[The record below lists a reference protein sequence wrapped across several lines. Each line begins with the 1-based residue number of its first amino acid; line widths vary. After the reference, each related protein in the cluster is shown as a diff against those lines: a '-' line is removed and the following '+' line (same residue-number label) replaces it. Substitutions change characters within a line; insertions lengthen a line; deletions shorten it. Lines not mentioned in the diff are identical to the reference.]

1 MVSSW
6 RRMVGVAYCV
16 ANSCGVFMT
25 EFFKVSRSSRSR
37 SFVTP
42 LTCAFA
48 VALSVAAVAC
58 GGDDDDVS
66 AQDADGGTSGSS
78 SGGKGGSS
86 TGGKGGTSS
95 GGKGGSTSTGGDGGT
110 GEGGEGGTGGST
122 GGTAGKATM
131 VDPEDYDGQEVFRFD
146 TFGDEQFWTGT
157 LRMHEAIQTALDPV
171 TALSLGL
178 KVDAEVLPEGI
189 LEQVDLEDPAT
200 TVALIKMNA
209 VVGVQ
214 GTVDS
219 AGNLTS
225 VGITCALCHSDVDD
239 SVMEGIGL
247 RIDGAANRDLDP
259 GAIIALAPGL
269 EDLPDVVAVYNS
281 WGPGYYDP
289 RFNQD
294 MMNHP
299 VLIPPIYGLAD
310 VPLETYTG
318 DGPISYWNSY
328 VGITQMGGVG
338 NFYDP
343 RIGVGVFYD
352 DDMITAKLP
361 ALYDYQVSLEAPAPS
376 EDAFD
381 PTAAARGEA
390 LFTGAARC
398 STCHSG
404 ETLTDAPTLHAPD
417 ETGMDATYAG
427 RTATK
432 MYRTTPL
439 RALLVHP
446 PYFHDGSAET
456 LTEVV
461 THYNTT
467 LQLNLNADQ
476 MEDLV
481 QYLNSL

>member
-1 MVSSW
+1 
-6 RRMVGVAYCV
+6 
-16 ANSCGVFMT
+16 MT

-37 SFVTP
+37 SFVVTRFTFA
-42 LTCAFA
+42 LAAFA
-48 VALSVAAVAC
+48 MSFGAVAC
-58 GGDDDDVS
+58 GGDDDDDAA
-66 AQDADGGTSGSS
+66 AQDAEAGASGSS
-78 SGGKGGSS
+78 SGGKGGTS
-86 TGGKGGTSS
+86 TGGKGGTST
-95 GGKGGSTSTGGDGGT
+95 GGKGGTTGTGGDGGMS
-110 GEGGEGGTGGST
+110 EGGEAGTGGAT

-131 VDPEDYDGQEVFRFD
+131 VDPDDYDGQQVFRFD

-157 LRMHEAIQTALDPV
+157 LRMHEAIQAALDPV

-178 KVDAEVLPEGI
+178 KVNADVLPEGI
-189 LEQVDLEDPAT
+189 LDEVDLEDPAT
-200 TVALIKMNA
+200 TVALIGMNA
-209 VVGVQ
+209 VVGLQ
-214 GTVDS
+214 GTVD
-219 AGNLTS
+219 ADGNLTS

-239 SVMEGIGL
+239 SVMPGIGS

-269 EDLPDVVAVYNS
+269 AESPEIVEVYNS

-294 MMNHP
+294 MINHP

-310 VPLETYTG
+310 VALETYTG

-343 RIGVGVFYD
+343 RTGVGVFYD
-352 DDMITAKLP
+352 EDMITAKLP
-361 ALYDYQVSLEAPAPS
+361 ALYDYQVSLLAPAPAA
-376 EDAFD
+376 DAFD
-381 PTAAARGEA
+381 PAAATRGQA
-390 LFTGAARC
+390 LFTGVARC

-404 ETLTDAPTLHAPD
+404 ATRTDAPVLHAPA
-417 ETGMDATYAG
+417 ETGMDATYAQ

-432 MYRTTPL
+432 MYRSTPL
-439 RALLVHP
+439 RALLAHP
-446 PYFHDGSAET
+446 PYFHDGSAAT
-456 LTEVV
+456 LAAVV

-467 LQLNLNADQ
+467 LTLNLTAPQ
-476 MEDLV
+476 QEDLV